1 MEDYRCGHSSGFAP
15 DSLFKSHTRLTPFWG
30 TNLGKIIL
38 IGKINKNILFFNKF
52 LYLCRNKTYFSLMII
67 EWWNSLDLANKILWA
82 VTLSA
87 SLVFVIQTVM
97 TFLGAAGDS
106 DFDINT
112 DIDAGGADGSL
123 DVDTAAHEA
132 AHPGSGMNLLTFR
145 NFINFLIGFGWS
157 AILLQKAVPAT
168 GLRMI
173 ISIIVGVLLVA
184 LVMLL
189 FKWLTDMQETGNI
202 NVYKSAVDCQGAVYL
217 TIPGERAGEGKVQI
231 TINNAVREYA
241 ALTDGPTLKTG
252 TRIRVVDVVSAT
264 TLLVEEINSVI
275 I

>member
-1 MEDYRCGHSSGFAP
+1 M
-15 DSLFKSHTRLTPFWG
+15 
-30 TNLGKIIL
+30 
-38 IGKINKNILFFNKF
+38 
-52 LYLCRNKTYFSLMII
+52 I
-67 EWWNSLDLANKILWA
+67 EWWNSLEPAMKVLWA

-106 DFDINT
+106 DFDINSDFDT
-112 DIDAGGADGSL
+112 DAPGDIADGSA
-123 DVDTAAHEA
+123 DVGQDVGSGHDA
-132 AHPGSGMNLLTFR
+132 AHPGTGMNLLTFR
-145 NFINFLIGFGWS
+145 NFVNFFLGFGWT
-157 AILLQKAVPAT
+157 AILLKDSVPST
-168 GLRMI
+168 GLRMLI
-173 ISIIVGVLLVA
+173 AILVGAALVF

-189 FKWLTDMQETGNI
+189 FKWLTDMQQTGNI
-202 NVYKSAVDCQGAVYL
+202 DVFKSAVDCQGTVYL

-241 ALTDGPTLKTG
+241 AVTDGPTLKTG
-252 TRIRVVDVVSAT
+252 ARIRVVEVVSAN

>member
-1 MEDYRCGHSSGFAP
+1 M
-15 DSLFKSHTRLTPFWG
+15 
-30 TNLGKIIL
+30 
-38 IGKINKNILFFNKF
+38 
-52 LYLCRNKTYFSLMII
+52 I
-67 EWWNSLDLANKILWA
+67 EWWNSLEPAMKVLWA

-106 DFDINT
+106 DFDINSDVDT
-112 DIDAGGADGSL
+112 DVPGDLADGSVDVGGGPDAGG
-123 DVDTAAHEA
+123 HEA
-132 AHPGSGMNLLTFR
+132 AHPSTGMNLLTFR
-145 NFINFLIGFGWS
+145 NFVNFLIGFGWT
-157 AILLQKAVPAT
+157 AILLKDAVPAT
-168 GLRMI
+168 GLRLLI
-173 ISIIVGVLLVA
+173 AFLVGAVLVF

-189 FKWLTDMQETGNI
+189 FNWLTHMLESGNI
-202 NVYKSAVDCQGAVYL
+202 NVYKSAVDCQGTVYL

-252 TRIRVVDVVSAT
+252 TRIRVVDVVSPT

>member
-1 MEDYRCGHSSGFAP
+1 M
-15 DSLFKSHTRLTPFWG
+15 
-30 TNLGKIIL
+30 
-38 IGKINKNILFFNKF
+38 
-52 LYLCRNKTYFSLMII
+52 I
-67 EWWNSLDLANKILWA
+67 EWWNSLEPAMKILWA

-112 DIDAGGADGSL
+112 DVDAGAGTDAAL
-123 DVDTAAHEA
+123 DADTAAAEA
-132 AHPGSGMNLLTFR
+132 AHAGSGMNLLTFR
-145 NFINFLIGFGWS
+145 NFINFLIGFGWT
-157 AILLQKAVPAT
+157 AILLQKTVPAT
-168 GLRMI
+168 GLRMLI
-173 ISIIVGVLLVA
+173 AIAVGVVLVI

-202 NVYKSAVDCQGAVYL
+202 NVYKSAVDCQGTVYL